1 MELAP
6 ALAHPECMTAK
17 KAKSKAHL
25 VGRSAKNGVNS
36 YRNID
41 VIDIET
47 CEALKETAL
56 NLLELWTKKTDGT
69 TDDESV
75 LRGLQFPGCY
85 ITRTTHIQITAQTNI
100 TNGTSYSTS
109 KLQHIGQLFVEEN
122 HLSQMYALEPYSA
135 HLSTLN
141 HTINAEDSLY
151 SDASADGYSAVISV
165 SQLTDNIE
173 DALVGYLSTPGPLHA
188 WHKDCKMVRLVSF
201 VSIFAVVSSVTALRC
216 TIEIRNSVGA
226 VVGSTCITAGQSGSV
241 KSIQSGATY
250 NFNTSEFCGVGA
262 TNELI
267 KNESLS
273 KGGPC

>member
-1 MELAP
+1 MSKDV
-6 ALAHPECMTAK
+6 HIGGFGS
-17 KAKSKAHL
+17 KSPT
-25 VGRSAKNGVNS
+25 
-36 YRNID
+36 Y
-41 VIDIET
+41 
-47 CEALKETAL
+47 
-56 NLLELWTKKTDGT
+56 WTKKTDGT
-69 TDDESV
+69 TDHESV

-85 ITRTTHIQITAQTNI
+85 ITRTTHIHVTAQTNI
-100 TNGTSYSTS
+100 TNGTSYSAS

-122 HLSQMYALEPYSA
+122 HLSQMYAPKPYSA

-151 SDASADGYSAVISV
+151 SDASADGYGAVISV
-165 SQLTDNIE
+165 SQMTDNIE
-173 DALVGYLSTPGPLHA
+173 DALVGYLNVS
-188 WHKDCKMVRLVSF
+188 KMVRLVSF

-267 KNESLS
+267 KDESLS